1 MEISPVT
8 RTRPDDVTVVARAS
22 SGATVDLPGVH
33 APTADLRLPP
43 PATLVGATVEVE
55 FSRHASGVPEV
66 KFYDKRSGE
75 IVDQYPIEKVLDTV
89 TELID
94 LVRRK
99 A

>member
-8 RTRPDDVTVVARAS
+8 RTRPDDVTVVTRAS
-22 SGATVDLPGVH
+22 GGTVDLPGVH

-75 IVDQYPIEKVLDTV
+75 IVDEYPIEKVLDTV